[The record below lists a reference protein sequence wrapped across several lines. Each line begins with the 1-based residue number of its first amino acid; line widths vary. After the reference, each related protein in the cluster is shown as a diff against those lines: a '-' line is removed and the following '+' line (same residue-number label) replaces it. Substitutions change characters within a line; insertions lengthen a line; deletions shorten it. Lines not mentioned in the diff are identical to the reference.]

1 MMRGV
6 GFLWA
11 LAAALALTGCAGYH
25 LGPTNGEVAGA
36 HSVQIDPFLNKTL
49 EPRVSEYVI
58 STLRKNLQQD
68 GTYRIDTHD
77 DGDIVVSG
85 VIVGFQR
92 NELSVQPTDVI
103 TPVDYEIII
112 TAQVKAMD
120 RRTGKLLFDH
130 LVKGRTSLRVGN
142 DLTSAERQAIPQA
155 ADDLSKKV
163 ATLLVEGTW

>member
-11 LAAALALTGCAGYH
+11 LVAALALTGCAGYH

-85 VIVGFQR
+85 VIVAFQR

-103 TPVDYEIII
+103 TALDYEIII
-112 TAQVKAMD
+112 TAQVKAVD
-120 RRTGKLLFDH
+120 RRTSKLLFDR

-155 ADDLSKKV
+155 ADDLAKKV